1 MSAMPNA
8 FSLGANVDESGLIC
22 SWTRVLKTANIRREP
37 VEQSCTIPIP
47 IRTTR
52 DVISGISVL
61 SVALL
66 QEMLYTATNR
76 V

>member
-37 VEQSCTIPIP
+37 VEQRCTIP

-52 DVISGISVL
+52 DVIGGISVL